1 MSTKPNDKEI
11 RVVTYA
17 GRGSRGA
24 TLEVFNRPPGFSLV
38 ELLVCCS
45 LIGLLALV
53 CVQGLQGFLPAARV
67 NRALREVAALL
78 EWSRWRAVRL
88 GSVFLVVVSPEDAT
102 VTVFRITEND
112 EGEEE
117 LVQARRLDLRK
128 EHPGVVFGTADGV
141 VRTSGCKP
149 VDPSGVHLKDH
160 AIRFLPSG
168 TSDRCGSLYLIPERD
183 LPNFP
188 DRMHA
193 VSILLITGRLQTWRY
208 NPFQKSEC
216 SDDGGWQPL

>member
-1 MSTKPNDKEI
+1 MSTKQNDKAT
-11 RVVTYA
+11 RVLTHT
-17 GRGSRGA
+17 GRGNFGA
-24 TLEVFNRPPGFSLV
+24 SPGSNRPPGFSLV
-38 ELLVCCS
+38 ELLVCCT
-45 LIGLLALV
+45 LIGLLTLV
-53 CVQGLQGFLPAARV
+53 CVHSLQGFLPAARV

-88 GSVFLVVVSPEDAT
+88 GSVFHVVVSAEDAA
-102 VTVFRITEND
+102 VTVFRVTEND

-128 EHPGVVFGTADGV
+128 DHPGVVFGTADGV

-183 LPNFP
+183 LPGPPGPNARREYPADHGTPPNLDVQPFP
-188 DRMHA
+188 EIGMP
-193 VSILLITGRLQTWRY
+193 G
-208 NPFQKSEC
+208 
-216 SDDGGWQPL
+216 